1 MGYRHRLWPERLAEF
16 SEKNC
21 EIAKQIRKNFQ
32 GYFMPLKQ
40 ISMGIPLTYNLKSK
54 WRLIVQ
60 LPTFKVLSENE
71 IKDIHE
77 ASIDI
82 LETCGVKILGTKML
96 QFLKEKGIDINEET
110 QIARFSRKCI
120 EDALSTIPEKF
131 DVFNRDG
138 QFVFTLGNGV
148 PKVAAGHNAVFWF
161 DSDTGKTRNARVTDV
176 EKFARIC
183 EELDVI
189 DMIGIPVMPQDVP
202 DPQATLLYGVRAC
215 VENSVKPI
223 YFSTDSCKVNNSCIE
238 ILKTAFS
245 GDLKE
250 KVYGITQLS
259 STSPLYWE
267 SGVLDAFMDTVDT
280 GVPISILPEPIAG
293 ITAPYTLA
301 GLLTMNN
308 VETLSAFAMIQ
319 MLRPGAKVMY
329 GNSWT
334 TSDMN
339 TGSALVGSA
348 ETTLCRIAAAQLA
361 RFYKAPSHTTAPN
374 SDNHAHDEQNA
385 WEKTYSQFCALGAG
399 HDLIV
404 NCGMFATG
412 LTCSH
417 EQLLMDAEI
426 SAMGK
431 RIAAGINVSKETI
444 AADLIKEIG
453 PQGKTYLDTDHTM
466 NWLYSDEYV
475 KVPLAVRGP
484 KASWDAG
491 GSKNTYDLAKEKV
504 HEYAESNSKPI
515 DNERVGKIEEII
527 SAFHTH

>member
-1 MGYRHRLWPERLAEF
+1 MKLSL
-16 SEKNC
+16 
-21 EIAKQIRKNFQ
+21 
-32 GYFMPLKQ
+32 
-40 ISMGIPLTYNLKSK
+40 
-54 WRLIVQ
+54 
-60 LPTFKVLSENE
+60 FKVLSESEVN
-71 IKDIHE
+71 DIHE

-82 LETCGVKILGTKML
+82 LESCGVKILSKKML
-96 QFLKEKGIDINEET
+96 QFLREKGIDVDEET
-110 QIARFSRKCI
+110 QIVHFSRKCI
-120 EDALSTIPEKF
+120 EDALSKIPEKF
-131 DVFNRDG
+131 DVFNRNG
-138 QFVFTLGNGV
+138 EFAFTLGDGV
-148 PKVAAGHNAVFWF
+148 PRVAAGHNAVFWL
-161 DSDTGKTRNARVTDV
+161 DSNTGETRNSTVSDV

-183 EELDVI
+183 EELDII
-189 DMIGIPVMPQDVP
+189 DMIGIPVMPQDIP
-202 DPQATLLYGVRAC
+202 KPRATLLYGVRAC
-215 VENSVKPI
+215 VENSIKPI

-238 ILKTAFS
+238 ILRAAFS

-259 STSPLYWE
+259 PTSPLYWE

-293 ITAPYTLA
+293 ISAPYTLA

-308 VETLSAFAMIQ
+308 AETLSAFAMIQ
-319 MLRPGAKVMY
+319 MLKPGTKLMY

-339 TGSALVGSA
+339 SGAALVGST

-374 SDNHAHDEQNA
+374 SDNHTHDEQNA

-412 LTCSH
+412 MTCSH

-426 SAMGK
+426 SAMAR
-431 RIAAGINVSKETI
+431 RIAAGINVSKDTV
-444 AADLIKEIG
+444 AVDLIKEIG
-453 PQGKTYLDTDHTM
+453 PRGKTYLDTDHTM
-466 NWLYSDEYV
+466 NWLRSDEYV

-484 KASWDAG
+484 KASWDAQ
-491 GSKNTYDLAKEKV
+491 GSKDTYQIASEKV
-504 HEYAESNSKPI
+504 KEYDALQPKTLPVNVQAKF
-515 DNERVGKIEEII
+515 DEII
-527 SAFHTH
+527 KSF